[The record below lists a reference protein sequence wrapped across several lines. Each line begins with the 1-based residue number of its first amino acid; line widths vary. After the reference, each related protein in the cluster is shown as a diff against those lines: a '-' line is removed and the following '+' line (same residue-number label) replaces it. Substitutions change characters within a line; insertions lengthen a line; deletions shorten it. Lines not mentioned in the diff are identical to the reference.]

1 MLRGIRIT
9 PHQAATTTSFVR
21 KNIAPWIT
29 HVPWPPRE
37 MIEHLK
43 QQPGQENNGTGSPE
57 PAAAATRPARAVMG
71 SPRM

>member
-43 QQPGQENNGTGSPE
+43 SPQGKDKIAAWNGQSDPKTG
-57 PAAAATRPARAVMG
+57 ATNPVMG
-71 SPRM
+71 CPRM